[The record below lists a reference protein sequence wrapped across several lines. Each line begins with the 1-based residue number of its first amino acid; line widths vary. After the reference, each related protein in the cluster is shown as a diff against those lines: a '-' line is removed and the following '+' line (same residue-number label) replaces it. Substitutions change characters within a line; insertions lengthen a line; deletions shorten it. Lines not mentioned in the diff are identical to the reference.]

1 MLGSTAAFRYIS
13 DTADKKA
20 TVKENKRQTDTEQG
34 VLQAKAT
41 QFRTSYPKTP
51 SQNEGPAP
59 GQVQCGKDYLE
70 IWRKEKYQW
79 LLLTFLS

>member
-20 TVKENKRQTDTEQG
+20 TVKESKGQTDSK
-34 VLQAKAT
+34 VLCKQRLLSSELAIL
-41 QFRTSYPKTP
+41 RL
-51 SQNEGPAP
+51 
-59 GQVQCGKDYLE
+59 QVGMKVQHQSRCNCGKDYLE

-79 LLLTFLS
+79 LLLIFLS